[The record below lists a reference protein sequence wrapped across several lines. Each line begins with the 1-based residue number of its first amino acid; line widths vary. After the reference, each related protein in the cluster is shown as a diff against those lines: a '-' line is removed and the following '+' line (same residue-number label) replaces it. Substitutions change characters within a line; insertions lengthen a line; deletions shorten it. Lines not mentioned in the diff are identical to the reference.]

1 MQLTISPK
9 PWHTI
14 HNPDNTVTI
23 RDNSQKEIGVV
34 KNWRDAEMIVQCVN
48 GTPGSLFIQDNPV
61 TPEQQCRR

>member
-1 MQLTISPK
+1 M
-9 PWHTI
+9 
-14 HNPDNTVTI
+14 TI